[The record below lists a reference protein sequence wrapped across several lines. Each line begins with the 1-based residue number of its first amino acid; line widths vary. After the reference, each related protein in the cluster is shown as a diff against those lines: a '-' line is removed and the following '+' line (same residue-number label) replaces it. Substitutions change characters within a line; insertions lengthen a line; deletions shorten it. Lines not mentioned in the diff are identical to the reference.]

1 VSKRAITRWY
11 IGAWIAWVAS
21 LFALAVMTR
30 RSPGDVGMTFVL
42 VVMVISGLI
51 TLYMWMQAL
60 VKLARRHATFSFVV
74 ILLFQLVGL
83 GIIGMT
89 AYALSGPEEKLE
101 YVIRPSVT

>member
-1 VSKRAITRWY
+1 MSKRTITRWY

-21 LFALAVMTR
+21 LFALVVMTHR
-30 RSPGDVGMTFVL
+30 APDGVGMTFVL
-42 VVMVISGLI
+42 VVMLFSGLT
-51 TLYMWMQAL
+51 TLYMWVQAL

-74 ILLFQLVGL
+74 ILVFQLVGL

-101 YVIRPSVT
+101 YVTRPSVT